1 MHYSQELPLVFFTLL
16 AQMAVGIVFVGQC
29 ILPRRGDAPEYA
41 PVFQCVRK
49 QSPVALALLGAGA
62 LASLSHTGSPFN
74 AFFTL
79 FNVSSSWLSREIALM
94 GVTGLC
100 MLWLTITHFKALRAT
115 SPGNPVKEGQAGLIT
130 WVAGLV
136 LVFVMSSVYSQK
148 TMPGWYNTG
157 VLLSFDASMLL
168 LGGLWMGV
176 ALSRSS
182 RGGQGIPAAAL
193 AKTLALT
200 MLGLVGMGVSLP
212 LMVPP
217 ALGSAAGA
225 SLNPAT
231 ILPYAELV
239 PWHARH
245 AALTGF
251 GVLFFVLATLRAVM
265 GMGGMGAQG
274 SGGARLHPGLTL
286 AAFVMVFVGEV
297 LGRIGFY
304 LSYSRL
310 GM

>member
-29 ILPRRGDAPEYA
+29 ILPRKGEAPEYT
-41 PVFQCVRK
+41 PVFQAVRK
-49 QSPVALALLGAGA
+49 QSPVALVLLAVAA
-62 LASLSHTGSPFN
+62 LASLSHTGSPLN

-100 MLWLTITHFKALRAT
+100 MLWLTLTHLKALRAT
-115 SPGNPVKEGQAGLIT
+115 NPVKEGPAGSVT
-130 WVAGLV
+130 WMAGLV
-136 LVFVMSSVYSQK
+136 LVFVMSSVYNQK
-148 TMPGWYNTG
+148 TMPGWNNAG
-157 VLLSFDASMLL
+157 VLLSFDASALL

-176 ALSRSS
+176 ALSRIK
-182 RGGQGIPAAAL
+182 GACPTGAL

-200 MLGLVGMGVSLP
+200 MLGLVVMGVSLP

-225 SLNPAT
+225 SLNAS
-231 ILPYAELV
+231 IALPYAELV

-251 GVLFFVLATLRAVM
+251 GVLIFVLATLRAVM
-265 GMGGMGAQG
+265 GAGAPEK
-274 SGGARLHPGLTL
+274 GGARLNPGLTL
-286 AAFVMVFVGEV
+286 TAFIMVFAGEV

-304 LSYSRL
+304 LSYSRF